1 MSFGT
6 NHSIHKIWCKLY
18 NSCNYDS
25 SNMCRPTTSFAAEAF
40 HFVQIRIYY
49 LDPISPPTEYDVT
62 STTVL
67 IWLTAET
74 VEPAGAFVSQAS
86 LIVLRVEPHLVLF
99 TPVTKY
105 DVSFTTMLI
114 KSTAKN
120 VQSTD
125 TIVKKASNWL
135 WRKGKFVV
143 ELTIQVI

>member
-1 MSFGT
+1 
-6 NHSIHKIWCKLY
+6 
-18 NSCNYDS
+18 
-25 SNMCRPTTSFAAEAF
+25 MCRPTTSFAAEAF
-40 HFVQIRIYY
+40 HFVQIRMYS

-67 IWLTAET
+67 ISLTAET
-74 VEPAGAFVSQAS
+74 VEPAGTFVSQAS

-99 TPVTKY
+99 TPITKY

-125 TIVKKASNWL
+125 IIAKEASN
-135 WRKGKFVV
+135 
-143 ELTIQVI
+143 